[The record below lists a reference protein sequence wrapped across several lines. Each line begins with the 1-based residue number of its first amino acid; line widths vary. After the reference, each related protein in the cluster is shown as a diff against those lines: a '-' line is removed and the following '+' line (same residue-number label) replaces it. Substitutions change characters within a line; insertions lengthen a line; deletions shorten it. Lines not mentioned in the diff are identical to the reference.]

1 MEAQRYETWGE
12 GPGMRIKIVP
22 LTKPHPL
29 MNSAVLPTPIFGRQV
44 FLPKE
49 SILNISLMILENGK
63 MIME

>member
-12 GPGMRIKIVP
+12 GPGMRIKI
-22 LTKPHPL
+22 TKPHPL
-29 MNSAVLPTPIFGRQV
+29 MNSAVLPTLIFGRQV

-49 SILNISLMILENGK
+49 STLNISLVILENGK